1 MAAAKDTGL
10 PTNILQSLSITY
22 TTAAAAAP
30 GQLVAYSGAL
40 AVLPATPVYGVL
52 RSDVAQN
59 ETASVAVAG
68 MVEITCGAAVT
79 VGAPISA
86 DSTGRGIVAVTGAHC
101 FARAL
106 TATSAAGQKFQ
117 AIFSREGII

>member
-22 TTAAAAAP
+22 TSSAAAAP
-30 GQLVAYSGAL
+30 GQLVSYAGAL

-68 MVEITCGAAVT
+68 MCEITAGATVT

-86 DSTGRGIVAVTGAHC
+86 DSTGRGIVAVTGAYV

-106 TATSAAGQKFQ
+106 TAATVGQKFQ
-117 AIFSREGII
+117 AIFSREGVI

>member
-1 MAAAKDTGL
+1 MAAPLDTGL

-22 TTAAAAAP
+22 TSATAAAP
-30 GQLVAYSGAL
+30 GQLVGYNGAL

-52 RSDVAQN
+52 RSDVVQN
-59 ETASVAVAG
+59 GIASVAVAG
-68 MVEITCGAAVT
+68 MCEITSGAAVT

-86 DSTGRGIVAVTGAHC
+86 DSTGRGIVAVTGAYC

-117 AIFSREGII
+117 AIFSREGVI